1 MVAIIDTAVPGG
13 GDIGLVA
20 MIEIVALM
28 IGDIVQCYSDRH
40 YEDPRPVVSGM
51 FLKRGQPKSL
61 YRPGSSV
68 DVLMFQKDRVRFC
81 GDILANQHHPFAQS
95 RYSTAF
101 GRHLVETDVPVR
113 ATIASK
119 GTPDGQ

>member
-1 MVAIIDTAVPGG
+1 
-13 GDIGLVA
+13 

-40 YEDPRPVVSGM
+40 YEEPRPVVPGM

-68 DVLMFQKDRVRFC
+68 DVVIFQKDRVQFC
-81 GDILANQHHPFAQS
+81 DDILSNQHHASARS
-95 RYSTAF
+95 RFSNGF
-101 GRHLVETDVPVR
+101 GRPLVETDVPVR
-113 ATIASK
+113 ATIAMK
-119 GTPDGQ
+119 GRPDVR